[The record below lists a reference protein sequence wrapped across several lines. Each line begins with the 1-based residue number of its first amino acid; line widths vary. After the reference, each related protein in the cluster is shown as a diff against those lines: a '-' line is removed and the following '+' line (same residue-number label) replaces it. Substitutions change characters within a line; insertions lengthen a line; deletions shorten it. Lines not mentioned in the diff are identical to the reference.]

1 MLDLLQ
7 RFDSFIVNYA
17 KWLNSL
23 HITSR
28 LFVNNRVMAKTDT
41 SHNWKLGIM
50 TADQLSLNASSLL

>member
-1 MLDLLQ
+1 MSVMDVRLTSRV
-7 RFDSFIVNYA
+7 RFLYCHQA

-41 SHNWKLGIM
+41 SHN
-50 TADQLSLNASSLL
+50 